1 MSKEMMKMRF
11 LYLTTRGLLSVAS
24 LTGLHALVG
33 LQYLMAQYR
42 PLEVPKEYKFLRA
55 SPAYEMQPPY
65 AKMGD
70 FRAGLS
76 VEVLEEHAA
85 TGKWAVRYKRYGA
98 AAIQCLINPPNL
110 ALDRAAAFERV
121 RELIE
126 AFPLLQLQLEARQPW
141 PRERATLI
149 QQLFGRSENY
159 SIISGSPDQPGVI
172 ALKKSATI
180 ASVWGMS
187 PLTTF
192 LEFNQA
198 QRPRLVFEL
207 WSKGD
212 AYQTQLNP
220 SRAVLAIRQRLEQID
235 TVFRQTLTAHSGEVG
250 AAIGALDLHQE
261 LTLLPNQVQVVLRYK
276 KGEYLIVEIQ
286 PAELLQASDE
296 QPLLAI
302 KDREALQNSVTVS
315 QQGHVYVANIPMID
329 QGKKGYC
336 AAATLARV
344 LQYYGY
350 AVDQHALA
358 ELAETEG
365 QASEGARG
373 GTHRRNIIRAMQRVC
388 NGTPFRLKSIRK
400 TQPQALLAVIEQGI
414 PIIWFV
420 PGHARL
426 LTGVHPSKN
435 EIVFSDTW
443 GAAYNHQ
450 IGTWDYF
457 CNHNVEL
464 WYLEP

>member
-1 MSKEMMKMRF
+1 MRMCSV
-11 LYLTTRGLLSVAS
+11 YLTVRWLLFVAS
-24 LTGLHALVG
+24 LIGLNVWLGSQNLV
-33 LQYLMAQYR
+33 AQYR
-42 PLEVPKEYKFLRA
+42 PLEIPQDYKFLRA
-55 SPAYEMQPPY
+55 SPAYKMQPPY

-76 VEVLEEHAA
+76 VEVLDEHAP
-85 TGKWAVRYKRYGA
+85 TGQWSVRYKRYGA
-98 AAIQCLINPPNL
+98 AAIHCLIDPPNL
-110 ALDRAAAFERV
+110 ALDRAAEFERV

-141 PRERATLI
+141 PQERTALI
-149 QQLFGRSENY
+149 QQLFGCSENY
-159 SIISGSPDQPGVI
+159 SIISGSPDEPGVI
-172 ALKKSATI
+172 ALKKSTTI
-180 ASVWGMS
+180 ASFWGMQ
-187 PLTTF
+187 PVTTF

-220 SRAVLAIRQRLEQID
+220 SRTVKAIRQRLEQLD
-235 TVFRQTLTAHSGEVG
+235 SVFRQTLSAQQDTSG
-250 AAIGALDLHQE
+250 AAIAALDLHQE
-261 LTLLPNQVQVVLRYK
+261 RTLLANQVQVVLRYK

-286 PAELLQASDE
+286 PVESPRAYDE
-296 QPLLAI
+296 QTLLTI
-302 KDREALQNSVTVS
+302 KDRDGLRDSVTVS

-350 AVDQHALA
+350 VVDQHALA

-365 QASEGARG
+365 QASKGAQG
-373 GTHRRNIIRAMQRVC
+373 GTHRKNIIRAMQRIC

-400 TQPQALLAVIEQGI
+400 PKPQALLAVIEQGL
-414 PIIWFV
+414 PIIWFI

-426 LTGVHPSKN
+426 LTGIHPNNN
-435 EIVFSDTW
+435 EIIFSDTW

-450 IGTWDYF
+450 IGSWDYF